1 MIGREVVSQEV
12 ASANY
17 VLREVRWRRTG
28 ELSWE
33 VLSAESGATVASGLV
48 DREEALRFVRGWE
61 ALSRKLEG
69 GLPGHKLVH

>member
-1 MIGREVVSQEV
+1 MIGREILSEEE

-33 VLSAESGATVASGLV
+33 VAEAETGVTVASGLA

-61 ALSRKLEG
+61 TLSRKLEG